1 MPSHLRRELG
11 NNHRRS
17 LFHRARKQ
25 AIKTPPSQSPTR
37 FHISHLIS
45 PNNWTRPPAIILSD
59 PRFHG
64 SPAILFHK
72 ARKAGS
78 GVPHDRKAKDQV
90 YSNVRPGPLPSR
102 NFQGKSCNVPPYAA
116 SKGPPGGSK
125 TSNARNKMQEND
137 IMCRTDSFFLG
148 LLGLG
153 ASASIMQDSPLAK
166 RKLFIKLS

>member
-90 YSNVRPGPLPSR
+90 YSNVRPDPLPSR
-102 NFQGKSCNVPPYAA
+102 NFQEIKLHQKQISAPPMSHSSRA
-116 SKGPPGGSK
+116 
-125 TSNARNKMQEND
+125 
-137 IMCRTDSFFLG
+137 
-148 LLGLG
+148 LLGMYCLVQGQGCRVLRLPLYITKRQLG
-153 ASASIMQDSPLAK
+153 AFFAIYMYTLYQIL
-166 RKLFIKLS
+166 RHQL